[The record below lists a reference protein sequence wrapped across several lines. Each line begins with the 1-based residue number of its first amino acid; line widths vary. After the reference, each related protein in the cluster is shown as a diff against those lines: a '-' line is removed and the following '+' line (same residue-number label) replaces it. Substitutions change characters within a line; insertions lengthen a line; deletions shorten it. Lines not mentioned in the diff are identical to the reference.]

1 MSAKH
6 TTSQT
11 FVADVLSSSQAVLVD
26 FWAPWCTPCRAIA
39 PALDAIAA
47 AHQGKLAVYKLH
59 VDEHPELSAAFRIRS
74 IPALRV
80 FQGGQIVKEFGGAMS
95 RQALE
100 QQLAEFLQ

>member
-6 TTSQT
+6 TSSQT
-11 FVADVLSSSQAVLVD
+11 FVADVLSSRLPVLVD
-26 FWAPWCTPCRAIA
+26 FWAPWCGPCR
-39 PALDAIAA
+39 AIAA
-47 AHQGKLAVYKLH
+47 AHQGKLAVYKLN
-59 VDEHPELSAAFRIRS
+59 VDEHPQLSAAFRIRS

>member
-1 MSAKH
+1 LA
-6 TTSQT
+6 
-11 FVADVLSSSQAVLVD
+11 
-26 FWAPWCTPCRAIA
+26 APSVSPYQPRAIA

-47 AHQGKLAVYKLH
+47 ARQGKLAVYKLH

>member
-1 MSAKH
+1 MRPLSAL
-6 TTSQT
+6 TS
-11 FVADVLSSSQAVLVD
+11 
-26 FWAPWCTPCRAIA
+26 PCRAIA

-47 AHQGKLAVYKLH
+47 ARQGKLAVYKLH

>member
-1 MSAKH
+1 MS
-6 TTSQT
+6 TTAS
-11 FVADVLSSSQAVLVD
+11 AGQAGCSAGIAL
-26 FWAPWCTPCRAIA
+26 CRR
-39 PALDAIAA
+39 LQR
-47 AHQGKLAVYKLH
+47 QGKLAVYKLH

>member
-6 TTSQT
+6 TSSQT
-11 FVADVLSSSQAVLVD
+11 FVADVLSSSQPVLVD
-26 FWAPWCTPCRAIA
+26 FWAPWCGPCRAIA

-100 QQLAEFLQ
+100 QQPAEFLQ

>member
-1 MSAKH
+1 M
-6 TTSQT
+6 
-11 FVADVLSSSQAVLVD
+11 
-26 FWAPWCTPCRAIA
+26 C
-39 PALDAIAA
+39 
-47 AHQGKLAVYKLH
+47 KLH